1 MSDYPEMN
9 ANLFA
14 KRQRDEEIQRFTVI
28 WYNAMDCALDDE
40 RFDDYETAKCR
51 AYDMVM
57 NEEGL
62 RLELPDNV
70 QATELLE
77 AYWLEQYGRPIERV
91 PQGWVARVVG
101 DAVILKGYRL

>member
-1 MSDYPEMN
+1 MEAVILKADGTQKRRQ
-9 ANLFA
+9 LA
-14 KRQRDEEIQRFTVI
+14 KKLTLSEHQ
-28 WYNAMDCALDDE
+28 ALVGGYVE
-40 RFDDYETAKCR
+40 VVKVRHEGQVC
-51 AYDMVM
+51 DMVM

-77 AYWLEQYGRPIERV
+77 AYWLEQYGLPEERV
-91 PQGWVARVVG
+91 PPGWVARVVG

>member
-1 MSDYPEMN
+1 MEAVILKADGTQER
-9 ANLFA
+9 
-14 KRQRDEEIQRFTVI
+14 RQLVKKLTLAEHQALVDGYVEIVQVRHEGQV
-28 WYNAMDCALDDE
+28 C
-40 RFDDYETAKCR
+40 
-51 AYDMVM
+51 DMVM

-77 AYWLEQYGRPIERV
+77 AYWTEQFGLPEERV
-91 PQGWVARVVG
+91 PRGWVARVVG

>member
-1 MSDYPEMN
+1 MEAVILKADGTQER
-9 ANLFA
+9 
-14 KRQRDEEIQRFTVI
+14 RQLAEKLTLAEHQ
-28 WYNAMDCALDDE
+28 ALVDGYVEVVQVRHEGDV
-40 RFDDYETAKCR
+40 C
-51 AYDMVM
+51 DMVM

-77 AYWLEQYGRPIERV
+77 AYWTEQYGLPEERV

-101 DAVILKGYRL
+101 DAVILKGCRL